1 MDLESEKEADTRVQE
16 DASVR
21 MMMGMM
27 YVKGRARRTKSSLA
41 GRGQVSRR
49 GMGPAARV
57 ASRNQNQS
65 IIMTINDVY
74 GYNA

>member
-1 MDLESEKEADTRVQE
+1 MDLESEIEADTRVQE

-41 GRGQVSRR
+41 GRGAKSVDRGWIPPRVSR
-49 GMGPAARV
+49 PAIKTQ
-57 ASRNQNQS
+57 ASS
-65 IIMTINDVY
+65 
-74 GYNA
+74 